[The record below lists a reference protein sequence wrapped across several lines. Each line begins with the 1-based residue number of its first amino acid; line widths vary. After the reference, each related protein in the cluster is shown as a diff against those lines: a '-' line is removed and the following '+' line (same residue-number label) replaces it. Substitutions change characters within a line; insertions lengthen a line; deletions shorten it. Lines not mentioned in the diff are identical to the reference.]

1 VERKVHTMLKNVVH
15 NNTCITKN
23 SHFELSIE
31 EEYSKASGKRNC
43 PHEILTGSE
52 QIAIGKVDCT
62 KEMTNTE

>member
-1 VERKVHTMLKNVVH
+1 VERKVQIMLKNVIH

-23 SHFELSIE
+23 SHFGLAME

-43 PHEILTGSE
+43 PQEILTGSE
-52 QIAIGKVDCT
+52 QIAICKVDCT